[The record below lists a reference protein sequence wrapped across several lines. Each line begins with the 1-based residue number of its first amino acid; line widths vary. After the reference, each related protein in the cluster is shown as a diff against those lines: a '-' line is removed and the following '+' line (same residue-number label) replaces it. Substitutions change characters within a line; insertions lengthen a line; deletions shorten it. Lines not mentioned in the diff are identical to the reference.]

1 MKNLFCPFL
10 FVSLLISCGG
20 DDETAKSSQTIT
32 FDSFLPANLSEGT
45 VTVNA
50 TASSGL
56 SLTLTSSNS
65 SVATIGGKTLTLLKA
80 GTTVITASQTGNDQW
95 LEAQNISRTLEVF
108 EDNNPSKKSQEITSF
123 VIPATW
129 TNLDGE
135 LPLEATAS
143 SGLPVKFYSAS
154 PYVEVKGGTLKLL
167 DNAGH
172 YENTRIS
179 IVAHQG
185 GDSEYNASAKVS
197 RELSI
202 THK

>member
-1 MKNLFCPFL
+1 MKQLFYSCL
-10 FVSLLISCGG
+10 FFWLLISCSK

-32 FDSFLPANLSEGT
+32 FDSFLPANLSEGS

-56 SLTLTSSNS
+56 ALTLTSSNS
-65 SVATIGGKTLTLLKA
+65 SVATISGKTLTLLKA
-80 GTTVITASQTGNDQW
+80 GSTVITASQTGNDNW
-95 LEAQNISRTLEVF
+95 LEAPEISRTLEVF
-108 EDNNPSKKSQEITSF
+108 EDNNSAKKSQEITSF
-123 VIPATW
+123 VIPTSW

-143 SGLPVKFYSAS
+143 SGLPVKFYSTS

-179 IVAHQG
+179 VIAHQG
-185 GDSEYNASAKVS
+185 GDTEYNASAKVS
-197 RELSI
+197 REISI

>member
-1 MKNLFCPFL
+1 MKQLFYSCL
-10 FVSLLISCGG
+10 FFSLLISCSE

-32 FDSFLPANLSEGT
+32 FDSFLPTNLSEGS

-56 SLTLTSSNS
+56 ALTLTSSNS
-65 SVATIGGKTLTLLKA
+65 SVATISGKTLTLLKA
-80 GTTVITASQTGNDQW
+80 GSTVITASQTGNDNW
-95 LEAQNISRTLEVF
+95 LDAPEISRTLEVF
-108 EDNNPSKKSQEITSF
+108 EDNNSAKKSQEITSF
-123 VIPATW
+123 VIPTSW

-143 SGLPVKFYSAS
+143 SGLPVKFYSTS

-179 IVAHQG
+179 VIAHQG
-185 GDSEYNASAKVS
+185 GDTEYNASAKVS
-197 RELSI
+197 REISI